1 MKILELDVAS
11 LCQEDTL
18 VKEIAPTQALLPG
31 ECMGQRSLV
40 VTVHGVTESD
50 MTEQLTISLSF
61 RSVLKSRV
69 SVVGVGDLPPGHRDS
84 TVIIQARA
92 CGLAQVICPPLLT
105 PNFVSTGPSTAGLVS
120 KQPSPGDGQTP
131 CSSHWALLTPVGVSS
146 PSSQIRSFPI
156 SICSGHP
163 LIITKDHRPDEFKP
177 QKCISLS
184 SGG

>member
-1 MKILELDVAS
+1 M
-11 LCQEDTL
+11 
-18 VKEIAPTQALLPG
+18 
-31 ECMGQRSLV
+31 

-146 PSSQIRSFPI
+146 PSSQIRSLPI